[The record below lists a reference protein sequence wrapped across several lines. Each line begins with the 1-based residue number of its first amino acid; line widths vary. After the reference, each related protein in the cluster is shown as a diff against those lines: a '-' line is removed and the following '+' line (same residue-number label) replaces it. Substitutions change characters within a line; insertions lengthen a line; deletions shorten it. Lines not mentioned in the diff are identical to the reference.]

1 MNSPLA
7 VHTNLGTV
15 AVPLQLY
22 FIPVA
27 VADHLAPPCT
37 TTCSA
42 PAPPPSHPPPPCTC
56 TLHPAPAHPPS

>member
-27 VADHLAPPCT
+27 VADHLVHQANQPLT
-37 TTCSA
+37 TA
-42 PAPPPSHPPPPCTC
+42 KVEAV
-56 TLHPAPAHPPS
+56 L